1 MFCFINKWLISRSL
15 DLGKRLPALVTR
27 HLGHCRSCREF
38 YRLSESI
45 SRRLSREAAEF
56 IRKRDNRLNEKILSA
71 LTAKSTPRLAPRFPR
86 FPRFR
91 PWPIPILA
99 AASVVLVVAIG
110 IVILTTPTA
119 APLIDKN
126 PLDELSQLGIART
139 PLPEIAAR
147 LESPIDSEMQ
157 ELRQSIRSASDFL
170 LSCLDVQLVQP
181 L

>member
-15 DLGKRLPALVTR
+15 DLGKRLPALVSC

-71 LTAKSTPRLAPRFPR
+71 LTAKSTPRLVS
-86 FPRFR
+86 RFR
-91 PWPIPILA
+91 PWPLPILA

-110 IVILTTPTA
+110 IVVLTTPGA
-119 APLIDKN
+119 APVIDKN
-126 PLDELSQLGIART
+126 PLDDLSQLGIART
-139 PLPEIAAR
+139 SLPEIAAR

-157 ELRQSIRSASDFL
+157 ELTQSIKSASDFL
-170 LSCLDVQLVQP
+170 LSCVDVQLVQP